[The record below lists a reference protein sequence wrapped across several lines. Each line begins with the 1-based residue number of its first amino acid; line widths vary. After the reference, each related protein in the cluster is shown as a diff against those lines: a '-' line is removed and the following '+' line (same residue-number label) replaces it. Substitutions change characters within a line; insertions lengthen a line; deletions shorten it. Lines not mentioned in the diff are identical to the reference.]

1 MKRIRSLCL
10 VTAVI
15 AAVIAAAGC
24 AALKNLRTSR
34 EMVVNNPPYYYG
46 KVPGRNA
53 AALSAGYLPMTIDY
67 RIRREFED
75 AGWQAILDHINTF
88 LHGTGWAEPL
98 AAPDLPDAAT
108 PDIYLGSPGMIGAP
122 VSETNYLDE
131 DDDILPMV
139 LYTRDGSRDWKHAI
153 ARICAEKQCDLVL
166 VLYLGISEYM
176 VHQKG
181 ILGGKEIALGTG
193 HTIPVK
199 WLTSLED
206 PVEVIH
212 VTGLLVDAEGNI
224 INAGAEGLLAAKTA
238 SFFQSIVGLRN
249 AISDDS
255 ISGITTDI
263 RRKDLEGNPLA
274 YEVALQNLFGNLLWR
289 KELIRK

>member
-1 MKRIRSLCL
+1 
-10 VTAVI
+10 
-15 AAVIAAAGC
+15 
-24 AALKNLRTSR
+24 
-34 EMVVNNPPYYYG
+34 
-46 KVPGRNA
+46 
-53 AALSAGYLPMTIDY
+53 
-67 RIRREFED
+67 
-75 AGWQAILDHINTF
+75 
-88 LHGTGWAEPL
+88 
-98 AAPDLPDAAT
+98 
-108 PDIYLGSPGMIGAP
+108 MIGAP

-139 LYTRDGSRDWKHAI
+139 LYTRDGSRDWKHEI
-153 ARICAEKQCDLVL
+153 GRICAEKQCDLVL

-193 HTIPVK
+193 YTIPVK

-263 RRKDLEGNPLA
+263 RRKDLEGNPFA
-274 YEVALQNLFGNLLWR
+274 YEVALQNLFANLLGR